1 MGEDELTTIKVLTNY
16 RRLIS
21 DLITQFNGRVV
32 DSPGDNLLAEFVSI
46 VDAVESAIEIQKS
59 IKDRNVHLPKN
70 RRMVFRIG
78 INLGDVIEEG
88 ERIYGDGVNIT
99 ARLEGLAEAGGI
111 CLSGTAYD
119 QVRNKIPVEF
129 TYLGE
134 KQVKNI
140 QEPIRAYVVDLDSE
154 ADNQITG
161 GNFELSDNPSIA
173 VLPFANMSGE
183 PEQAYFCDG
192 ITEEIITALSKV
204 PGLSVIAR
212 NSVFV
217 YKEKSV
223 NVQQVARE
231 LGVRYVLE
239 GSVRKGGARIRIT
252 AQLIDTVT
260 GNHVWAERYD
270 RELEDI
276 FAVQDDIAKRIIIA
290 LQVELTDGE
299 QARISGK
306 GTDNLDAYL
315 KTLQAREQFYRMN
328 RQGSMR
334 ARELA
339 KEAIQL
345 DPGYASPYVISA
357 LTHMMDVWFKFTEHP
372 EKSLKSAERASQKA
386 LFLDSTDPGA
396 HGGLCMLLVMQRKHD
411 EAISAGRRAV
421 ILSPSGASAHSTLAT
436 ALNYVGRHEEA
447 IAFHKKAI
455 SLNPFPPSVYLRN
468 LGTAYRMSGRY
479 HEAVTEFKKSLNKNP
494 DDLFAHLGLAICY
507 VSLGRDEEARAEAAE
522 VLRIH
527 PEFSLSY
534 FAETLP
540 YKNQSEV
547 DDAIASLRRTGLK

>member
-1 MGEDELTTIKVLTNY
+1 MTEKRAKRKLTAILSADVKGYSRLMGEDELATIKVLTEY
-16 RRLIS
+16 RNLIS

-59 IKDRNVHLPKN
+59 IRDRNLYLPEN
-70 RRMVFRIG
+70 RRMAFRIG

-111 CLSGTAYD
+111 CVSGTAYD

-129 TYLGE
+129 TFLGK

-154 ADNQITG
+154 ANIQITD
-161 GNFELSDNPSIA
+161 NFELPDNPSIA
-173 VLPFANMSGE
+173 VLPFTDMIGE
-183 PEQAYFCDG
+183 PGQTYFCDG

-204 PGLSVIAR
+204 PGLFVIAR
-212 NSVFV
+212 NSAFV
-217 YKEKSV
+217 YKEKST

-252 AQLIDTVT
+252 AQLIDAIN

-270 RELEDI
+270 QELKDI
-276 FAVQDDIAKRIIIA
+276 FAVQDDIAKRIIVA

-315 KTLQAREQFYRMN
+315 KTLQA
-328 RQGSMR
+328 G
-334 ARELA
+334 
-339 KEAIQL
+339 
-345 DPGYASPYVISA
+345 
-357 LTHMMDVWFKFTEHP
+357 
-372 EKSLKSAERASQKA
+372 
-386 LFLDSTDPGA
+386 
-396 HGGLCMLLVMQRKHD
+396 
-411 EAISAGRRAV
+411 
-421 ILSPSGASAHSTLAT
+421 
-436 ALNYVGRHEEA
+436 
-447 IAFHKKAI
+447 
-455 SLNPFPPSVYLRN
+455 
-468 LGTAYRMSGRY
+468 
-479 HEAVTEFKKSLNKNP
+479 
-494 DDLFAHLGLAICY
+494 
-507 VSLGRDEEARAEAAE
+507 E

-540 YKNQSEV
+540 YKRQSDIDEAV
-547 DDAIASLRRTGLK
+547 KSLHRTGLK